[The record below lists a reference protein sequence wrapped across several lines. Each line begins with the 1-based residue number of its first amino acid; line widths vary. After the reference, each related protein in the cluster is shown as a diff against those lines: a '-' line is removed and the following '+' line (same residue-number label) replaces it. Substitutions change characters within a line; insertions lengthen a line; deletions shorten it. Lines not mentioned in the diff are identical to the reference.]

1 MPFAGGG
8 AFQGSYH
15 AASANTNRAYSLSS
29 DGLGFVQTQ
38 LINTDGL
45 CGMSIQVD
53 QQAGVGG
60 TGGIRLIIEPYG
72 DGVPYPTPITPLGPV
87 LNVPQLINFDHI
99 AARAIRISGTGSGVA
114 GNPNIYRILFMACI

>member
-8 AFQGSYH
+8 AFQGNSH

-53 QQAGVGG
+53 QQAGVAG
-60 TGGIRLIIEPYG
+60 TGGIRLVIEPYG
-72 DGVPYPTPITPLGPV
+72 DGVPYPTPTTAIAA
-87 LNVPQLINFDHI
+87 LNAPQLISFDHI
-99 AARAIRISGTGSGVA
+99 ATRAIRISGTGSGVA